1 MPLVLTMAA
10 LLDRNA
16 DWNRSMTA
24 DFVTGF
30 GVWIVILP
38 SMPGSAVYLTARIS
52 PRMVLAACGA
62 GTLTRLSVTPSATSS
77 DDRLIAPVDGSPT
90 KRPEPPMTVDCPPR
104 VLPRSG

>member
-38 SMPGSAVYLTARIS
+38 AMPGSTVYLSGRIS

-77 DDRLIAPVDGSPT
+77 EERLIEPVGGSPT
-90 KRPEPPMTVDCPPR
+90 KRPEPSITVD
-104 VLPRSG
+104 